1 MPIPDIARRVGGAVS
16 MLLLVVIFITRGP
29 TRPRMLDDGKGFG
42 EPAPAWAD
50 PEATVPFIGAT
61 PGRSFHGV

>member
-1 MPIPDIARRVGGAVS
+1 

-29 TRPRMLDDGKGFG
+29 TRPRMLDDRKGFG
-42 EPAPAWAD
+42 EPAPARAG
-50 PEATVPFIGAT
+50 PEATVPFTEAK